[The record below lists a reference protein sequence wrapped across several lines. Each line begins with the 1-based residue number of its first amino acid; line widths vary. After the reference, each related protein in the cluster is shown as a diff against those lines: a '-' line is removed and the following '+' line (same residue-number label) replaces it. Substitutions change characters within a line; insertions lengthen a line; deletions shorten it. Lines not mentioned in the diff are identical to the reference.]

1 MKEYQYKEEYVRALD
16 SMKVK
21 WDEISDAK
29 QMGGTGK
36 PSRLTA
42 QKNICGSVRARRTNL
57 KSELWIDELKA
68 PMGRKETALIV
79 KGRYAEPI
87 KRKREGLREG
97 EL

>member
-1 MKEYQYKEEYVRALD
+1 MDKKQGGVNGAGRIRSERLKEYQYKEEYVRALD

-42 QKNICGSVRARRTNL
+42 QKNIWRR
-57 KSELWIDELKA
+57 
-68 PMGRKETALIV
+68 GR
-79 KGRYAEPI
+79 
-87 KRKREGLREG
+87 
-97 EL
+97 